1 MVKSWDVEMLAF
13 CRSEQAKILE
23 ACAPMLKA
31 GGMLLYSTC
40 TFSPEENE
48 KSIGNFLERH
58 PEFELM
64 PIAKKKGL
72 HRIRTAP
79 DSIRTG

>member
-1 MVKSWDVEMLAF
+1 MVKSWDAEMLAF

-48 KSIGNFLERH
+48 KSIASS
-58 PEFELM
+58 EFNRKTNQNLHQADRKQVLSANK
-64 PIAKKKGL
+64 IKK
-72 HRIRTAP
+72 
-79 DSIRTG
+79 